1 MLITIGVLM
10 IFIGLIGMG
19 MNDDEKTNG
28 SSKLNAA
35 LDEFQSE
42 DNFWPIFIIFVLGGL
57 LLIGLKLLLLS
68 WSY

>member
-10 IFIGLIGMG
+10 IFVGAIGMI

-28 SSKLNAA
+28 SSRLSAA

-42 DNFWPIFIIFVLGGL
+42 DNFWLIFIVFVLGGL
-57 LLIGLKLLLLS
+57 LLIGLKLLLSS
-68 WSY
+68 WGY